1 MARRLAIITVLVAT
15 VSVLAGCVGAVPTSG
30 HVTPKLSPPVIV
42 RPGVLRAVVDLGY
55 PPFGGTV
62 KGQKVG
68 LDVDVAAAIADQL
81 GLKLQIIDG
90 TSTVGA
96 ADVASN
102 TADLVLG
109 GLTVNG
115 SITSQLAFAGTY
127 VSDGPAVFAARGTT
141 ATVSDLS
148 ADRIAVQKDSEAYWA
163 LLDQYGQGPLL
174 PMPTLQDAL
183 KAAATG
189 QADVAAGDALVGAYL
204 LRQLPSMVYVGQ
216 IGSAYPIG
224 IGVSAAKPKME
235 SEIRAILDRLA
246 AQGVL
251 DTLRRKWV
259 GDLPAL
265 KVTLEPSADTSASGY
280 LGSTGA
286 PATTSTP

>member
-1 MARRLAIITVLVAT
+1 MARRLVIATVLLAT
-15 VSVLAGCVGAVPTSG
+15 VSFLGGCVGAVPTAAPS
-30 HVTPKLSPPVIV
+30 TPKLSPPVIV

-55 PPFGGTV
+55 PPYGGIV

-68 LDVDVAAAIADQL
+68 FDVDVAAAIADQL
-81 GLKLQIIDG
+81 GLKLEILDG
-90 TSTVGA
+90 TPTVGA

-109 GLTVNG
+109 GLTVNEAV
-115 SITSQLAFAGTY
+115 SSQLAFAGTY
-127 VSDGPAVFAARGTT
+127 AADGPAVFAARGTT
-141 ATVSDLS
+141 ATVTDLS
-148 ADRIAVQKDSEAYWA
+148 AQRIAVQRDSEAYWA
-163 LLDQYGQGPLL
+163 LVDEYGQGSLL
-174 PMPTLQDAL
+174 PMPTLYDAL
-183 KAAATG
+183 KAAASG

-204 LRQLPSMVYVGQ
+204 IRQLPSMVYLGQ

-224 IGVSAAKPKME
+224 IGVSAGKPKME
-235 SEIRAILDRLA
+235 SEVRAILDRLA

-265 KVTLEPSADTSASGY
+265 KVTLEPSVDTSATASSGSS
-280 LGSTGA
+280 GT
-286 PATTSTP
+286 PAVTTTP